1 MGRSKLFKRVILF
14 ECIGFAFVIL
24 FLWIDELFDIPYLMF
39 GGVTTDFNIA
49 ECVFETGIILS
60 FALISIM
67 ATSILLGKIERIAMF
82 DPLTDSMNRR
92 FMIENLKHEI
102 HRCIR
107 SNSTFSLMLGDL
119 DRFKQIND
127 NHGHECGDKVL
138 QQIAIALKNRL
149 RAQDMICRWGG
160 DEFLIVLPD
169 TSPDSGRNV
178 AEMLRKVI
186 ENLSIVY
193 SNQEVPVTIS
203 FGVYDKDYSNAKP
216 DYYIRRADRNMY
228 EAKNKGRNRVV

>member
-1 MGRSKLFKRVILF
+1 MGRSKLFRRVVFF
-14 ECIGFAFVIL
+14 EYIGFTVVLL
-24 FLWIDELFDIPYLMF
+24 FLWMDELLDLPHLLF
-39 GGVTTDFNIA
+39 GSMATPVNYT
-49 ECVFETGIILS
+49 ECFLETGIVIFLALLSIL
-60 FALISIM
+60 
-67 ATSILLGKIERIAMF
+67 ATSTLLDKIERIVMF

-107 SNSTFSLMLGDL
+107 SNSTFSLMLGDI

-127 NHGHECGDKVL
+127 KHGHECGDIVL
-138 QQIAIALKNRL
+138 QRIAITLKNRL

-178 AEMLRKVI
+178 AETLRKVI
-186 ENLSIVY
+186 EDLSIVY
-193 SNQEVPVTIS
+193 SDQEVPVTIS
-203 FGVYDKDYSNAKP
+203 FGVYDKDYSNTKP
-216 DYYIRRADRNMY
+216 DYYIRRADENMY
-228 EAKNKGRNRVV
+228 EAKNRGRNRVV